1 MFSVKFRYTQREFLP
16 PPCRPRPRP
25 RTDKAFVPSIDDKVV
40 CVCVCVCVCV
50 HLLHSPTSSKFCAD
64 IVSYRC
70 KEDENNITTVIVD
83 LYSCLSHA

>member
-40 CVCVCVCVCV
+40 CVCVCVCVFICSIPLHPLSFV
-50 HLLHSPTSSKFCAD
+50 LILYRIVARKMKTTLL
-64 IVSYRC
+64 
-70 KEDENNITTVIVD
+70 
-83 LYSCLSHA
+83 L